1 MECSGF
7 GRLPPPTEIFT
18 LTDHHLPE
26 EKATIND
33 IARVS
38 GVSKST
44 VSLVLNNSPLIRPAT
59 AEKVRAAA
67 EQLGYVYNRSAAN
80 LRQGVSNVIGMVV
93 NDLSNSFFVELLIG
107 AERKMLESN
116 YITLLAH
123 TAEDQNV
130 QRQVLASMREHKAAG
145 LIICPTFETPI
156 ELVTSLRQWGLP
168 FVTVMRALGGD
179 ETDFVGC
186 DNYLGIQ
193 IATQHLIDLGHTD
206 IAFIGRNSTYSV
218 SMERLKGYSD
228 CLEKN
233 GITPNTDWMIET
245 PISLA
250 GGKDGMSRL
259 LDQQRR
265 PTGVI
270 CYNDLI
276 ATGALSELN
285 NRGLRAG
292 RDIAIIGSDGVA
304 ASAYC
309 SPPLTTLALE
319 PEHLGE
325 VASEMLLARLK
336 NPDAPP
342 MRFLLKPKLIVRDT
356 CGAKLPKR

>member
-1 MECSGF
+1 MSNH
-7 GRLPPPTEIFT
+7 PS
-18 LTDHHLPE
+18 E
-26 EKATIND
+26 EKATITD
-33 IARVS
+33 IARAS

-44 VSLVLNNSPLIRPAT
+44 VSLVLNNSPLVRPST

-67 EQLGYVYNRSAAN
+67 EELGYVYNRSAAN

-107 AERKMLESN
+107 AERKMLESS

-130 QRQVLASMREHKAAG
+130 QRQVLSSMREHKAAG
-145 LIICPTFETPI
+145 IIICPTFETPV
-156 ELVTSLRQWGLP
+156 ELVASLRQWGLP
-168 FVTVMRALGGD
+168 FVTVMRAFSGED
-179 ETDFVGC
+179 TDFVGA

-193 IATQHLIDLGHTD
+193 MATQHLIDLGHRE
-206 IAFIGRNSTYSV
+206 IAFIGRNSTYAV
-218 SMERLKGYSD
+218 SLERLRGYSD

-233 GITPNTDWMIET
+233 GITPNSEWMVET
-245 PISLA
+245 AISLA

-259 LDQQRR
+259 LDQPHR
-265 PTGVI
+265 PTGVV

-276 ATGALSELN
+276 ATGALSELG
-285 NRGLRAG
+285 NRGLKAG
-292 RDIAIIGSDGVA
+292 EDIAIIGSDGVA

-319 PEHLGE
+319 PERLGE

-336 NPDAPP
+336 DPKAPP
-342 MRFLLKPKLIVRDT
+342 MKYLLKPTLIVRDS
-356 CGAKLPKR
+356 CGAKRVKH

>member
-1 MECSGF
+1 
-7 GRLPPPTEIFT
+7 
-18 LTDHHLPE
+18 
-26 EKATIND
+26 
-33 IARVS
+33 
-38 GVSKST
+38 
-44 VSLVLNNSPLIRPAT
+44 
-59 AEKVRAAA
+59 
-67 EQLGYVYNRSAAN
+67 
-80 LRQGVSNVIGMVV
+80 
-93 NDLSNSFFVELLIG
+93 
-107 AERKMLESN
+107 
-116 YITLLAH
+116 
-123 TAEDQNV
+123 
-130 QRQVLASMREHKAAG
+130 
-145 LIICPTFETPI
+145 
-156 ELVTSLRQWGLP
+156 
-168 FVTVMRALGGD
+168 MRALGGD

>member
-1 MECSGF
+1 LSNY
-7 GRLPPPTEIFT
+7 
-18 LTDHHLPE
+18 LPE

-44 VSLVLNNSPLIRPAT
+44 VSLVLNNSPLVRPAT
-59 AEKVRAAA
+59 AEKVRSAA

-80 LRQGVSNVIGMVV
+80 LRQGISNIIGMVV

-130 QRQVLASMREHKAAG
+130 QRQMLASMREHKAAG
-145 LIICPTFETPI
+145 IIICPTFETPI
-156 ELVTSLRQWGLP
+156 ELVASLRQWGMP

-179 ETDFVGC
+179 DTDFVGS

-193 IATQHLIDLGHTD
+193 IATQHLIDLGHKD

-233 GITPNTDWMIET
+233 GITPNSNWVVET
-245 PISLA
+245 TISLA
-250 GGKDGMSRL
+250 GGKNGMARL
-259 LDQQRR
+259 LDQQHR

-276 ATGALSELN
+276 ATGALSELGD
-285 NRGLRAG
+285 RGLRAG
-292 RDIAIIGSDGVA
+292 EDVAIIGSDGVA

-309 SPPLTTLALE
+309 NPPLTTLALE

-342 MRFLLKPKLIVRDT
+342 MKYLLEPKLIVRDS
-356 CGAKLPKR
+356 CGAKRAKL